1 LVSKPEFK
9 TEAIDCISAFE
20 KYFGKTGL
28 DFIKTSNR
36 KGNPAAQKALAKAR
50 ASKKK

>member
-1 LVSKPEFK
+1 M
-9 TEAIDCISAFE
+9 DCISTF
-20 KYFGKTGL
+20 KKRFGETKL
-28 DFIKTSNR
+28 VFIKTSNR